1 MQQSNWLEASTP
13 LPSVT
18 RIKPA
23 TRSWQSTGR
32 QRPSSQ
38 TFASLRR
45 QTSSRYAQ
53 MDFLSSLL
61 ASPVKTLAL
70 QGNKRVTMESEVY
83 CSMKSSAWL
92 GSFDLSSSCLKML
105 EIYSLTKTGRRSK
118 KPSFKL
124 PKQGTMQNGQLFQ
137 QVMWEPVTEGSAFG
151 LLPTPRRG
159 ETSDLKST
167 PGDHFSLSAWARQ
180 GQWMLRTPTTGMVN
194 QDRSQDP
201 SYMSKLIAKGQTVTL
216 AAQIKSEE
224 MGLLPTPTE
233 GDSKGRGYFYQRKNG
248 VVVGWNPSL
257 CGALGAAKVPT
268 TLPTPTTRDWKDG
281 SQQACRNTPPNG
293 LLERE
298 IHHAQCSPLNGPPM
312 YLNPSFVEEMMGYP
326 VGWTDLS
333 N

>member
-18 RIKPA
+18 RTKPV
-23 TRSWQSTGR
+23 TRSWRSTGQ
-32 QRPSSQ
+32 QRPSFQ
-38 TFASLRR
+38 TFASSRR

-70 QGNKRVTMESEVY
+70 QENKLVTMESEVY
-83 CSMKSSAWL
+83 CFMKSSAWL
-92 GSFDLSSSCLKML
+92 GSFNLSSSCLKML

-137 QVMWEPVTEGSAFG
+137 QVMWEPVTAE
-151 LLPTPRRG
+151 
-159 ETSDLKST
+159 
-167 PGDHFSLSAWARQ
+167 
-180 GQWMLRTPTTGMVN
+180 
-194 QDRSQDP
+194 
-201 SYMSKLIAKGQTVTL
+201 
-216 AAQIKSEE
+216 SES
-224 MGLLPTPTE
+224 GLLPTPTTQE
-233 GDSKGRGYFYQRKNG
+233 WKRRGPNSSQQGLSNTEN
-248 VVVGWNPSL
+248 WAS
-257 CGALGAAKVPT
+257 
-268 TLPTPTTRDWKDG
+268 LPTPVARDWKG
-281 SQQACRNTPPNG
+281 RSTRNGALPNSFVPTG
-293 LLERE
+293 
-298 IHHAQCSPLNGPPM
+298 GGT